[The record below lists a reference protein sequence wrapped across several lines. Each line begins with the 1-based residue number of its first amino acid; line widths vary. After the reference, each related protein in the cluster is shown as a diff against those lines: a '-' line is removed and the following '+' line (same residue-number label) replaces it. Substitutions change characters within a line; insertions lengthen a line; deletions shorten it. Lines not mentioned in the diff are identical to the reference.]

1 MTPEEFFVWYLNENL
16 SGVTAYGN
24 EPEPA
29 PDYFLTVEQV
39 GGGGENQIDRADIAV
54 QSWAPT
60 RAEAGALNARVIEA
74 MRGAVSDTR
83 ISRCH
88 LDTTYNFT
96 DTTRKRPRY
105 QAVFEVV
112 HFLGG

>member
-1 MTPEEFFVWYLNENL
+1 MTPEEFFVGYLNEHMD
-16 SGVTAYGN
+16 GVEAFGN
-24 EPEPA
+24 EPDPA
-29 PDYFLTVEQV
+29 PPFFLTVEQV

-54 QSWAPT
+54 QSWAPS
-60 RAEAGALNARVIEA
+60 RAEAGQLNARVIEA
-74 MRGAVSDTR
+74 MRASIEDPR

-88 LDTTYNFT
+88 LDTTYHFT
-96 DTTRKRPRY
+96 DTTKKRPRY